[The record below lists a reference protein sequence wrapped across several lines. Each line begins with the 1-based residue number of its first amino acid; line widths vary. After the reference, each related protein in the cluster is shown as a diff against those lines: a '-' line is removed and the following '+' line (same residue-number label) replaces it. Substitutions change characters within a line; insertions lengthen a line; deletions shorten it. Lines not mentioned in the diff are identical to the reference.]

1 MKRPAPAP
9 AGFEIIMSVAPP
21 TKTPAE
27 MRHDGTTENHDV
39 IFKSLNVIFQN
50 PYKTFSRPE
59 KPYQTSRTF
68 ISKFRKNNK
77 EDTLN
82 NIQSIK
88 SFYK

>member
-1 MKRPAPAP
+1 
-9 AGFEIIMSVAPP
+9 
-21 TKTPAE
+21 
-27 MRHDGTTENHDV
+27 MRNNGTVKNHDVISINHDVKLQNHDV

-77 EDTLN
+77 EDSLN